1 MRTLS
6 LVLIVA
12 VLVVVEET
20 TPKERTGVVKA
31 VANAMKKKKKKK
43 RQESRNAIV
52 SLCVQNKWD
61 SNLKTKRMCDDL
73 STNNVEEQQPQQKE
87 HWGRQPND

>member
-31 VANAMKKKKKKK
+31 VANAMKKKKKKKK

-87 HWGRQPND
+87 H